1 MLQTVSVTC
10 VPTDGGGLWW
20 RPWIRRRSEGHR
32 GEDRSM
38 SCESKITH
46 LYHLLTLHSFRVWSS
61 LGVSREAAAHH
72 GCFISHESVM
82 TLNYTPLC
90 YSLSVC
96 DVHDLLFI
104 SPWCVCLVRSLVV
117 CRCSLEIIGRAPVSP
132 LWSLVSLASTGHK
145 CHQQTLQ
152 RHDQRTKFC
161 SDLKEADGA
170 AVSPAPHWQQWPIR
184 GRLCVIMQTNIITP

>member
-61 LGVSREAAAHH
+61 LGVSREASAHH
-72 GCFISHESVM
+72 GCFISNESVM
-82 TLNYTPLC
+82 TLNYTPVC

-104 SPWCVCLVRSLVV
+104 SPWCVCLVWSLVV

-145 CHQQTLQ
+145 FTSKLYS
-152 RHDQRTKFC
+152 TT
-161 SDLKEADGA
+161 
-170 AVSPAPHWQQWPIR
+170 IR
-184 GRLCVIMQTNIITP
+184 GQSSAVIWKKPTVLLCLQLLTDSSDQSEGGFVSSCRQT